1 MTLLPERATG
11 AQRTAT
17 AERTRAA
24 LRSAQA
30 STLRGFVTLAPEAAV
45 ERELERARGLP
56 HAGEALAVKDNI
68 HVAGIAN
75 TAATDSLRGFVPTT
89 DAPAVA
95 RLRARGMVVLG
106 KTNMHEL
113 ALGVTSAFSAAG
125 PVENAVARGRVA
137 GGSSGGTAAVIGA
150 GICDYGLGTDT
161 GGSVRIPAA
170 FNDVWGFRP
179 TFGRYDAG
187 GVTSISYS
195 RDTVGPMASSLA
207 GLAELDLALAVAGAD
222 PGGLVPE
229 PRGRPLRIGVDLA
242 DLEACDD
249 AVASGVREALAV
261 LRAAPGVELVP
272 LDLHELDR
280 QAAALEPRLAAHE
293 LAPSLRGY
301 LGRGLGLPSLE
312 GVLEE
317 IRDPYADRLISE
329 SLEATRNGSWSA
341 GYHDVVVRSARVRT
355 AFADV
360 FRVGGVSAILRPTV
374 PVVPPR
380 LTDTTRLGLDARAAQ
395 FAAMTRFVRLAPLV
409 GAPSLALPLGQL
421 TGRSTVGILLDGLPG
436 DDAALFA
443 VARQIEGALRAPVSG

>member
-1 MTLLPERATG
+1 MTLTPERATG
-11 AQRTAT
+11 ARRTAT
-17 AERTRAA
+17 SERTRAA

-30 STLRGFVTLAPEAAV
+30 STLRGFVTLAPESAV

-75 TAATDSLRGFVPTT
+75 TAATAGLREFVPTA

-125 PVENAVARGRVA
+125 SVENAVARGRVA
-137 GGSSGGTAAVIGA
+137 GGSSGGTAAVIGT
-150 GICDYGLGTDT
+150 GVCDYGLGTDT

-187 GVTSISYS
+187 GVTSISCS

-207 GLAELDLALAVAGAD
+207 GLADLDLALAVAGAD
-222 PGGLVPE
+222 PGGLAAVSLE
-229 PRGRPLRIGVDLA
+229 RPLRIGVDLA

-261 LRAAPGVELVP
+261 LGAAPGVELVP

-301 LGRGLGLPSLE
+301 LGRGLGLPSFE
-312 GVLEE
+312 SVLEDV
-317 IRDPYADRLISE
+317 RDPYVARLMRE
-329 SLEATRNGSWSA
+329 SLEATRKGSWSA
-341 GYHDVVVRSARVRT
+341 GYHDVVVRSARART

-360 FRVGGVSAILRPTV
+360 FRAGGVSAILRPTV
-374 PVVPPR
+374 PVAPPR
-380 LTDTTRLGLDARAAQ
+380 LTDTIRLGLDARAAQ

-421 TGRSTVGILLDGLPG
+421 TGYSTVGILLDGLPG
-436 DDAALFA
+436 GDAALFA
-443 VARQIEGALRAPVSG
+443 VARQIEGALKAPVPG